1 MSLTAHMDDFS
12 YKKHGHEEYAI
23 GVTLRGIQ
31 QYHLEG
37 ALQLSHKNGV
47 MFFNPEQMHDGTAH
61 DKNGLDY
68 RMLYI
73 EPELLL
79 EATGQK
85 ERILF
90 SEPIVYNN
98 KLAHRIIQLSDAI
111 DAGNHAL
118 SQERF
123 LNLADMLSNR
133 EFVVSP
139 CDQQRLKYIKELLH
153 TNLDGVLSL
162 EWIAEEVDM
171 SKFQLIRYF
180 KEHVGITPYQYFLNC
195 KISYA
200 KQLLEQT
207 KDVYAAVVGCGF
219 ADLTHLNRH
228 FKHVYG
234 TTAFDYVKQVL

>member
-1 MSLTAHMDDFS
+1 MSLTAHMHDFS
-12 YKKHGHEEYAI
+12 YKKHAHEEYAI

-31 QYHLEG
+31 QYHLDG

-47 MFFNPEQMHDGTAH
+47 MFFNPEQMHDGAAH
-61 DKNGLDY
+61 DKSGLDY

-85 ERILF
+85 ELILF
-90 SEPIVYNN
+90 SEPIVYDQQ
-98 KLAHRIIQLSDAI
+98 LANCVLHLSQVI
-111 DAGNHAL
+111 DAGNSAL
-118 SQERF
+118 SHECF
-123 LNLADMLSNR
+123 LTLSDMLSAR
-133 EFVVSP
+133 DFATSP
-139 CDQQRLKYIKELLH
+139 RDQQLLKKIKELLH

-162 EWIAEEVDM
+162 EWIAEEVAM

-195 KISYA
+195 KIAYA

-207 KDVYAAVVGCGF
+207 RDVYTAVVGCGF
-219 ADLTHLNRH
+219 SDLTHLNRH

-234 TTAFDYVKQVL
+234 TTAFDYVKQVH